1 MLLLE
6 LEVSDREES
15 DVLKSLLVVGN
26 KPLLEEVIV

>member
-15 DVLKSLLVVGN
+15 DVLKSLLVAGN